1 MIGQVVETVAALP
14 PAQVTVVVLLVALVS
29 AVVVEKVVVVATRR
43 FVARTESTFDDVVFE
58 ELRFPVLLTIFLAA
72 VYLLTRLPAAETG
85 ALDRQTLD
93 LFFGRPSLSV
103 IILAWAWALNQ
114 LVNRV
119 VDEVDEVGRY
129 EFAPVL
135 SNVWTLVVVLGAA
148 VGLLSLWEIDVT
160 PLVGAAGV
168 AGIAVGFAAR
178 DTVANFFGGLALYFD
193 DTYALGDY
201 VELDDGTAGTVV
213 KMGVRSTTLLTRG
226 EVLVTVPN
234 AMLNAGKVVNQS
246 APKRRKRVELPVGV
260 GYDTDLDA
268 FEALALEVA
277 AVEDLILADPAPRI
291 RFRGFGDSA
300 LQYDLLCWV
309 ASPDHE
315 GRAVHELG
323 RALYARLLATGVEVP
338 YPKRDLTVRDG
349 TPSANEDASPDLSR
363 SGG

>member
-1 MIGQVVETVAALP
+1 MIAQVADRLTALP
-14 PAQVTVVVLLVALVS
+14 PAQVTVVVAAAALVS
-29 AVVVEKVVVVATRR
+29 AVLVEKVAVVSLRR
-43 FVARTESTFDDVVFE
+43 YVARTESRFDDVVFE
-58 ELRFPVLLTIFLAA
+58 ELRLPVLLTIFLAA
-72 VYLLTRLPAAETG
+72 VYLLTRLPAATTG
-85 ALDRQTLD
+85 VVDGETLD

-103 IILAWAWALNQ
+103 IVLAWAWALNQ

-201 VELDDGTAGTVV
+201 VELEDGTAGTVV
-213 KMGVRSTTLLTRG
+213 KMGVRSTTILTRS

-234 AMLNAGKVVNQS
+234 ATLNAGKVVNQS
-246 APKRRKRVELPVGV
+246 APRRRKRVTLPVGV

-268 FEALALEVA
+268 FESLALSVA
-277 AVEDLILADPAPRI
+277 AAEELVLAEPAPRI

-300 LQYDLLCWV
+300 LQYELLCWV
-309 ASPDHE
+309 ASPDYE

-323 RALYARLLATGVEVP
+323 RALYRGLLKTGVEVP
-338 YPKRDLTVRDG
+338 YPKRDLTVRES
-349 TPSANEDASPDLSR
+349 PASTVDLEPADP
-363 SGG
+363 

>member
-1 MIGQVVETVAALP
+1 M
-14 PAQVTVVVLLVALVS
+14 
-29 AVVVEKVVVVATRR
+29 
-43 FVARTESTFDDVVFE
+43 
-58 ELRFPVLLTIFLAA
+58 LLTIFLAA
-72 VYLLTRLPAAETG
+72 VFVLTRLPAAETG
-85 ALDRQTLD
+85 ALDL
-93 LFFGRPSLSV
+93 LFGRPSLSV
-103 IILAWAWALNQ
+103 ILLAWAWALN
-114 LVNRV
+114 RV
-119 VDEVDEVGRY
+119 VDEVAEVGRY
-129 EFAPVL
+129 ELAPVL

-213 KMGVRSTTLLTRG
+213 KMGVRSTTILTRS

-234 AMLNAGKVVNQS
+234 ATLNAGKVVNQS
-246 APKRRKRVELPVGV
+246 APERRKRVKLPVGV

-268 FEALALEVA
+268 FEALALAVA
-277 AVEDLILADPAPRI
+277 EAEDPVLADPTPRV

-300 LQYDLLCWV
+300 LQYDRLCWV

-323 RALYARLLATGVEVP
+323 RALYARLLEAGVEVP
-338 YPKRDLTVRDG
+338 YPKRDLTVRGASLPAGDG
-349 TPSANEDASPDLSR
+349 SPPEPPR
-363 SGG
+363 SG

>member
-1 MIGQVVETVAALP
+1 VFGPLAALS
-14 PAQVTVVVLLVALVS
+14 AAETTAL
-29 AVVVEKVVVVATRR
+29 VVVAAVLAAVFAEKAAVAGGRR
-43 FVARTESTFDDVVFE
+43 LVARTESRFDDVVFE
-58 ELRFPVLLTIFLAA
+58 ELRPPVLLSIFLAA
-72 VYLLTRLPAAETG
+72 VYVLTRLPAATLL
-85 ALDRQTLD
+85 LDRATLD
-93 LFFGRPSLSV
+93 TFFGRPALSLAL
-103 IILAWAWALNQ
+103 LAWAWALNQ
-114 LVNRV
+114 TVNRV

-148 VGLLSLWEIDVT
+148 VGLLSLWNVDVT

-201 VELDDGTAGTVV
+201 VELEDGDAGTVV
-213 KMGVRSTTLLTRG
+213 KMGVRSTTLLTRD

-234 AMLNAGKVVNQS
+234 AALNAGKVVNQS
-246 APKRRKRVELPVGV
+246 APRRRKRVELPVGV

-268 FEALALEVA
+268 FEALALSVA
-277 AVEDLILADPAPRI
+277 AAEDLVLAEPAPRV
-291 RFRGFGDSA
+291 RFRAFGTSA
-300 LQYDLLCWV
+300 LEYDLLCWV

-323 RALYARLLATGVEVP
+323 RALYARLVETGVEVP
-338 YPKRDLTVRDG
+338 YPKRDLTVR
-349 TPSANEDASPDLSR
+349 TAPERP
-363 SGG
+363 

>member
-1 MIGQVVETVAALP
+1 MIGQVAEAVAALP
-14 PAQVTVVVLLVALVS
+14 PVQVTAVVLLAALAS
-29 AVVVEKVVVVATRR
+29 AVVLEKVVLVATRR
-43 FVARTESTFDDVVFE
+43 FVARTESEFDDVVFE
-58 ELRFPVLLTIFLAA
+58 ELRLPVLLTVFLAA
-72 VYLLTRLPAAETG
+72 VYLLTRLPAAEAG
-85 ALDRQTLD
+85 ALDARTLD

-103 IILAWAWALNQ
+103 ILVAWAWALNQ

-119 VDEVDEVGRY
+119 VDEVDEVGQY

-148 VGLLSLWEIDVT
+148 VGLLSLWKIDVT

-213 KMGVRSTTLLTRG
+213 KMGVRSTTLLTRD

-246 APKRRKRVELPVGV
+246 APRRRKRVELPVGV

-268 FEALALEVA
+268 FETLALEVA
-277 AVEDLILADPAPRI
+277 EAEGLVLADPSPRV

-323 RALYARLLATGVEVP
+323 RALYARLLETGVEVP
-338 YPKRDLTVRDG
+338 YPKRDLTVREA
-349 TPSANEDASPDLSR
+349 SALAHDEPSPDPSR
-363 SGG
+363 SVE

>member
-1 MIGQVVETVAALP
+1 MSASGVGQGVIGWVVDWLGTLP
-14 PAQVTVVVLLVALVS
+14 PAQATVAVLALALVA
-29 AVVVEKVVVVATRR
+29 AVAVEKVVLVAVRR
-43 FVARTESTFDDVVFE
+43 FVSRTESAFDDVVFE
-58 ELRFPVLLTIFLAA
+58 ELRLPVLLTIFLAA
-72 VYLLTRLPAAETG
+72 VYLLTRLPAARAG
-85 ALDRQTLD
+85 VLDPATLD

-103 IILAWAWALNQ
+103 IVVAWAWALNQ

-119 VDEVDEVGRY
+119 VDEVDEVGQY

-135 SNVWTLVVVLGAA
+135 SNVWTLVVVVGAA
-148 VGLLSLWEIDVT
+148 VGLLSLWNVDVT

-213 KMGVRSTTLLTRG
+213 KMGVRSTTLLTRD

-234 AMLNAGKVVNQS
+234 AMLNAGRVVNQS
-246 APKRRKRVELPVGV
+246 APRRRKRVELPVGV

-268 FEALALEVA
+268 FEALALAVA
-277 AVEDLILADPAPRI
+277 GAEDLVLADPEPRV
-291 RFRGFGDSA
+291 RFRAFGDSA
-300 LQYDLLCWV
+300 LEYDLLCWV

-323 RALYARLLATGVEVP
+323 RALYRRLVEAGVEVP
-338 YPKRDLTVRDG
+338 YPKRDLTVRDAER
-349 TPSANEDASPDLSR
+349 T
-363 SGG
+363 

>member
-1 MIGQVVETVAALP
+1 MIGQVAEAVAALP
-14 PAQVTVVVLLVALVS
+14 PVQVTAVVLLAALAS
-29 AVVVEKVVVVATRR
+29 AVVLEKVVLVATRR
-43 FVARTESTFDDVVFE
+43 FVARTESEFDDVVFE
-58 ELRFPVLLTIFLAA
+58 ELRLPVLLTVFLAA
-72 VYLLTRLPAAETG
+72 VYLLTRLPAAEAG
-85 ALDRQTLD
+85 ALDARTLD

-103 IILAWAWALNQ
+103 ILVAWAWALNQ

-119 VDEVDEVGRY
+119 VDEVDEVGQY

-148 VGLLSLWEIDVT
+148 VGLLSLWKIDVT

-213 KMGVRSTTLLTRG
+213 KMGVRSTTLLTRD

-246 APKRRKRVELPVGV
+246 APRRRKRVELPVGV

-277 AVEDLILADPAPRI
+277 EAEGLVLADPSPRV

-323 RALYARLLATGVEVP
+323 RALYARLLETGVEVP
-338 YPKRDLTVRDG
+338 YPKRDLTVREA
-349 TPSANEDASPDLSR
+349 SALAHDEPSPDPSR
-363 SGG
+363 SVE